1 VTTAGIPAGRL
12 VSSARPARR
21 PNFCGLISGRPTGN
35 AVDLTRQF
43 ARGDV
48 LEKRSLLRSA
58 RRQAALTSVF

>member
-1 VTTAGIPAGRL
+1 M
-12 VSSARPARR
+12 SSARPARP